1 MQQLLN
7 FDNFLPRWA
16 VLWEMHSVKY
26 HIILKSNPTDHKL
39 EVVTHTDWKFKFC
52 VHTDAGHYKIFAKA
66 LDVSAWGSE
75 SWHPVL
81 GSFWLLG
88 RMIHFLKGL
97 ALCYHVCFLSQ
108 NVPASCTCAC
118 VCVCALCMY
127 VAHNQCWLVTV
138 KQPLRYVYIYIYML
152 ALLLPRPHP
161 PSLHI
166 GVLPNQKELPKSIT
180 SVMTI
185 SGCIYIVGVYI

>member
-52 VHTDAGHYKIFAKA
+52 AYTDAGHYKIFAKA
-66 LDVSAWGSE
+66 IDVSAWGSE
-75 SWHPVL
+75 SWHL
-81 GSFWLLG
+81 LRSFWLLG
-88 RMIHFLKGL
+88 RMIHLLKGL

-118 VCVCALCMY
+118 VCVCIVYVCSSQSVLAGDCEAAPVLC
-127 VAHNQCWLVTV
+127 
-138 KQPLRYVYIYIYML
+138 VYIY
-152 ALLLPRPHP
+152 ACPSPPPAP